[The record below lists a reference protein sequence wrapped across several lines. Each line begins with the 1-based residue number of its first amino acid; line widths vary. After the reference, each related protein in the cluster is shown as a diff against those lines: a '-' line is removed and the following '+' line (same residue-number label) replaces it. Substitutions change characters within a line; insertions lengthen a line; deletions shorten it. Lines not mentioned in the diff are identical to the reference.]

1 MIGVNISGGEYKES
15 GLAYGRDYI
24 FPSNAEIDYYA
35 GKGMD
40 VIRVPFQWE
49 RMQKIENGALNPE
62 EVARL
67 KAVVTYA
74 NTKGLTVILD
84 AHDYGTRTIGGV
96 SYKLGVDDKAPA
108 SLLGDFWG
116 RMAGEFKGSDVFY
129 GIMNEPHY
137 QTAAQWVPVANAAIK
152 AIREAGAGEKILV
165 PGTNWTG
172 AHNWVSG
179 QNDTEIGAKVVDPL
193 HNFAFEVHQ
202 YLDSDSSG
210 THANVVSETIGV
222 ERLTAI
228 TQWAKATGNQL
239 FLGEFGVAQDATSLK
254 AMDNMLRYM
263 DEHADIWLGGTYWAG
278 GPWWGNYMYS
288 IEPTDL
294 KAKGVDATDRAQMD
308 ILEKYDIDVSTMP
321 TPTPVPTPVPTP
333 EPGSTITGSAS
344 SEVLTGTA
352 GNDIIKGLGGN
363 DTLDGKAGAD
373 VMTGGSGNDTYIVDH
388 VGDVVIEAP
397 GDKADT
403 ILASVSYTMSA
414 SVERMSLT
422 GTAALSG
429 TGNSLSN
436 IITGNAGANK
446 IDGGAGNDILS
457 GREGLDILTGGSG
470 KDAFV
475 FDTRPGA
482 GNVDTILD
490 FSVADDTIRLD
501 NGVFTA
507 LAKTGALAAGGF
519 YKGLA
524 AHDADDRILYDSA
537 SGALSYDADGTGGI
551 AAVKFAQVAKDLKLT
566 AADFLV
572 I

>member
-49 RMQKIENGALNPE
+49 RMQKVENGALNGE

-67 KAVVTYA
+67 KAVVAYA

-84 AHDYGTRTIGGV
+84 AHDYGTRTIGGT

-108 SLLGDFWG
+108 SLLADFWG
-116 RMAGEFKGSDVFY
+116 RMASEFKGSGVFY

-137 QTAAQWVPVANAAIK
+137 QTAAQWAPVANAAIQ
-152 AIREAGAGEKILV
+152 AIRDAGASEKILV

-210 THANVVSETIGV
+210 THASVVSETIGV
-222 ERLTAI
+222 ERLSAI
-228 TQWAKATGNQL
+228 TAWAKATGNQL

-254 AMDNMLRYM
+254 AMDNMLKYM
-263 DEHADIWLGGTYWAG
+263 DDHADTWLGGTYWAG
-278 GPWWGNYMYS
+278 GAWWGNYMYS

-294 KAKGVDATDRAQMD
+294 KTKGVNATDKAQMD
-308 ILEKYDIDVSTMP
+308 ILEKYDIDITTMP
-321 TPTPVPTPVPTP
+321 GPQP
-333 EPGSTITGSAS
+333 EPGVTINGSGKA
-344 SEVLTGTA
+344 EVLTGTT
-352 GNDIIKGLGGN
+352 GNDVINGLGGS
-363 DTLDGKAGAD
+363 DTLDGKGGAD
-373 VMTGGSGNDTYIVDH
+373 RMTGGTGNDTYIVDH
-388 VGDVVIEAP
+388 AGDVVVETP

-414 SVERMSLT
+414 SIERMTLT
-422 GTAALSG
+422 GTAALNG
-429 TGNSLSN
+429 TGNTLAN
-436 IITGNAGANK
+436 TITGNAGANK
-446 IDGGAGNDILS
+446 IDGASGNDILS
-457 GREGLDILTGGSG
+457 GGLGLDLLSGGSG

-475 FDTRPGA
+475 FDTRPSSA
-482 GNVDTILD
+482 NIDTILD
-490 FSVADDTIRLD
+490 FSVADDTIRVD
-501 NGVFTA
+501 NVVFTA
-507 LAKTGALAAGGF
+507 LTKTGTLATGGF
-519 YKGLA
+519 YKGLK

-551 AAVKFAQVAKDLKLT
+551 AAVKFAEIAKNLKVT